1 MFWTLSFHLMPDET
15 IIEDSTKQAG
25 GGLKPTYSVFL
36 TNKRVIFRFDGI
48 GSSMAQSFFYQE
60 IADVKPAKR
69 LLINYLGLH
78 TPTRQYFLH
87 TSNPDYWAAKIVEIK
102 KNLPAL
108 ADRTGLPAEQPAK
121 KKRQELSDMLLT
133 LQTYNLLSA
142 DELEQKKKML
152 EILQF

>member
-15 IIEDSTKQAG
+15 IIEDSTKQAA

-60 IADVKPAKR
+60 IADVKPVKR

-78 TPTRQYFLH
+78 TPSRQYFLH
-87 TSNPDYWAAKIVEIK
+87 TSKPDYWSAKIIEIK
-102 KNLPAL
+102 KNLPPL
-108 ADRTGLPAEQPAK
+108 AARTGLSAEQSTK
-121 KKRQELSDMLLT
+121 KKRQELGEMLLT
-133 LQTYNLLSA
+133 LRTHNLLSA
-142 DELEQKKKML
+142 DEFEQKKKML
-152 EILQF
+152 ETLQF